1 MRKLLTF
8 IYTICLAGLILIGSL
23 LLLTVFPIPG
33 IDLDSR
39 MVQSGSMEPAIPTG
53 SVVFIRSAEE
63 YRKGD
68 IITYRKNEQ
77 ETPTTH
83 RIVEV
88 TNENGVSYTT
98 KGDANP
104 VQDMN
109 EVKEREVL
117 GSVRF
122 HLPFLGYAINFA
134 REPLGF
140 LLLIMVPVVLIGVDE
155 IKKIIRELKKD
166 KDKEEKIENKGKKKD
181 IKRKIIDIV
190 NVKKNNK

>member
-1 MRKLLTF
+1 MVLNA
-8 IYTICLAGLILIGSL
+8 IYTICIASVLTVGLL

-33 IDLDSR
+33 FEMDAR
-39 MVQSGSMEPAIPTG
+39 VVQSGSMEPAIPTG

-88 TNENGVSYTT
+88 TNENRVSYTT

-155 IKKIIRELKKD
+155 IKKIIRELN
-166 KDKEEKIENKGKKKD
+166 KDKEEKTENKGKKKD
-181 IKRKIIDIV
+181 VKKKIIDIV